1 MKRAYQIEMTVM
13 HQYARQLLALGVF
26 VAACTCVGMGSIVA
40 APGVLTCMYFI
51 MGALATS
58 AYDEQ
63 NGWGLFRLTMPLSR
77 RDVVIG
83 RYGMIAT
90 IGLIGM
96 VAGLVGGTALAAI
109 ATVAP
114 LPGDLSTTFGLT
126 QDNIQA
132 MVFSCALC
140 AVIGS
145 GIAAVETP
153 VYLRFGQTK
162 ATQWIPMISVILFIG
177 PMMILGATG
186 GLGNFAG
193 IADAL
198 IAVFAFIETPLGAIT
213 SLAASLVAVFLILG
227 VSAAI
232 SIRLYER
239 REL

>member
-13 HQYARQLLALGVF
+13 HQYARQLLGLGVF
-26 VAACTCVGMGSIVA
+26 VAACTCVGMGSIAA

-58 AYDEQ
+58 AFDEQ

-132 MVFSCALC
+132 MIFSCSLC

-145 GIAAVETP
+145 GIAAIETP

-162 ATQWIPMISVILFIG
+162 ATQWIPMVSVILFDRR
-177 PMMILGATG
+177 PWILRRHRRCAQRR
-186 GLGNFAG
+186 LRLHR
-193 IADAL
+193 DAPRRDREPYRVPGRRMSDPRRL
-198 IAVFAFIETPLGAIT
+198 RGHLDQALRAPRAVAP
-213 SLAASLVAVFLILG
+213 
-227 VSAAI
+227 
-232 SIRLYER
+232 
-239 REL
+239 

>member
-13 HQYARQLLALGVF
+13 HQYARQRLALGVF
-26 VAACTCVGMGSIVA
+26 VAACTCVGMRSIVA

-83 RYGMIAT
+83 RYGMITT

-145 GIAAVETP
+145 GIAAIETP

-162 ATQWIPMISVILFIG
+162 ATQWIPMISVILFIA

-198 IAVFAFIETPLGAIT
+198 SAVFAFIETPLGAIT
-213 SLAASLVAVFLILG
+213 SLAVSLVAVFLILG